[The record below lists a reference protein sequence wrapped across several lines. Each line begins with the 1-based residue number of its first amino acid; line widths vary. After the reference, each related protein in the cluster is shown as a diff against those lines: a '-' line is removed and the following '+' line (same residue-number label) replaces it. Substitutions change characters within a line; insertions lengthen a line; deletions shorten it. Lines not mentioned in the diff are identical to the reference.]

1 MMDDTLILLSTI
13 KDDDHLAAYK
23 VSKFEKNVIY
33 LQLVHHCRGQYV
45 LYLSCDQLVNAHFYC
60 FMGNMIN
67 ILLVLH

>member
-45 LYLSCDQLVNAHFYC
+45 LYLSCDQLVNAHC
-60 FMGNMIN
+60 
-67 ILLVLH
+67 